1 MIVADESRSISYTF
15 MIRLKEFVLDLAR
28 QFPVS
33 DTQTHVGV
41 MRFSTP
47 ERTQVDIKVNQIT
60 NKTELITAIDNIPF
74 EGDGR
79 GAATYHMLAMMTALE
94 ELQKNGRK
102 NVDDV
107 IILVTD
113 GFPQPDTQSARS
125 IAAEARKN
133 GTTIYGVYVGSG
145 EMAEE
150 GRAEIRNI
158 SDRAF
163 EVDDFNALGSIVND
177 VTSEECQS
185 ELLLSSNCM
194 SLSYCPC
201 NQSINLVI
209 IIENL
214 SLLFPSLFPLSSLQL
229 PLSDSQSLMLES
241 MRVRVRLR
249 FAYKRTGNQGK
260 MYDYYFILSRE
271 TLHQFYLTTLEVKI
285 S

>member
-1 MIVADESRSISYTF
+1 MIVADESTSINQTF
-15 MIRLKEFVLDLAR
+15 MIRLKEFVLALAE

-47 ERTQVDIKVNQIT
+47 GRTRVDIKVNQIT
-60 NKTELITAIDNIPF
+60 NKTQLITAINNIPF
-74 EGDGR
+74 ERDGR
-79 GAATYHMLAMMTALE
+79 GARTYHMLAMMTALE

-102 NVDDV
+102 DVDDV

-113 GFPQPDTQSARS
+113 GLPQPPEQSARS

-133 GTTIYGVYVGSG
+133 GTTIYGVFVGI
-145 EMAEE
+145 AEN

-163 EVDDFNALGSIVND
+163 EVDDFNALGSIVNN

-194 SLSYCPC
+194 SRGFIL
-201 NQSINLVI
+201 
-209 IIENL
+209 
-214 SLLFPSLFPLSSLQL
+214 L
-229 PLSDSQSLMLES
+229 PL
-241 MRVRVRLR
+241 
-249 FAYKRTGNQGK
+249 
-260 MYDYYFILSRE
+260 
-271 TLHQFYLTTLEVKI
+271 
-285 S
+285 

>member
-1 MIVADESRSISYTF
+1 MYLFILALSLSVSLSLSLFLSISVPLLSLSLSLSPLLGCVRYLADIMIVADESTSINQTF

-47 ERTQVDIKVNQIT
+47 RRTQVDIKVNQFT

-74 EGDGR
+74 ERDGR
-79 GAATYHMLAMMTALE
+79 GASTYHMLAMMTALE

-102 NVDDV
+102 DVDDI

-113 GFPQPDTQSARS
+113 GLPQPETQSARS

-133 GTTIYGVYVGSG
+133 GTTIYGVFVGVAG
-145 EMAEE
+145 VEE
-150 GRAEIRNI
+150 KQRAEIRNI

-163 EVDDFNALGSIVND
+163 EVDDFNALGSIVNN

-185 ELLLSSNCM
+185 EL
-194 SLSYCPC
+194 
-201 NQSINLVI
+201 
-209 IIENL
+209 
-214 SLLFPSLFPLSSLQL
+214 
-229 PLSDSQSLMLES
+229 
-241 MRVRVRLR
+241 
-249 FAYKRTGNQGK
+249 
-260 MYDYYFILSRE
+260 
-271 TLHQFYLTTLEVKI
+271 
-285 S
+285 

>member
-1 MIVADESRSISYTF
+1 MIVFIILSLSLSVFVSVSLSLFLSISVPLLSLSLSPLLGCVRYLADIMIVADESRSISHTF

-33 DTQTHVGV
+33 DTQIHVGV

-113 GFPQPDTQSARS
+113 GSPQPDTQSARS

-133 GTTIYGVYVGSG
+133 GTTIYGVYVGTG
-145 EMAEE
+145 QMAEE

-194 SLSYCPC
+194 SRGFIL
-201 NQSINLVI
+201 
-209 IIENL
+209 
-214 SLLFPSLFPLSSLQL
+214 L
-229 PLSDSQSLMLES
+229 PL
-241 MRVRVRLR
+241 
-249 FAYKRTGNQGK
+249 
-260 MYDYYFILSRE
+260 
-271 TLHQFYLTTLEVKI
+271 
-285 S
+285 